1 MKSPTK
7 RAAALFLALFMVTAL
22 SGCMTSSVE
31 ELYSLP
37 QVSEEYVQLQEL
49 IAERIDAGS
58 AYAAPTGG
66 RNRQSIQLRDM
77 DGDGT
82 AEALAFLVDENRT
95 PTVCVYRQNADGD
108 FYPFVIITG
117 YGSAVASVDY
127 ADLTG
132 DGSAELIIV
141 WQGGGAIRL
150 LTVHSLGG
158 PDRADQRELLSVDC
172 TDFLVCDLNGDG
184 VDDLMDLRVSGEQ
197 NTMDMYDLTGGEPAY
212 SSASFSEGITELS
225 RTVAGELADGTAA
238 VFVESELGGAGLVTD
253 VFTAPDGRIRNITM
267 TPLGRS
273 NTLRPDG
280 IYAADLNDDGALEL
294 PMGGESETLQWYS
307 LDANG
312 GLTPALT
319 SYYSASD
326 GWYMVLTGPLTGDL
340 IPERSVIPG
349 EESSVVF
356 TVAGSETTPQRS
368 VLIIS
373 CLTGDNRLERAGSGG
388 RILLQQTDSAV
399 YAAQLLTDELSE
411 QDIRDNFYLLYAE
424 WQTGDL

>member
-1 MKSPTK
+1 MKNPARRFTALIS
-7 RAAALFLALFMVTAL
+7 AALFLIVLP
-22 SGCMTSSVE
+22 GCMASVE

-66 RNRQSIQLRDM
+66 SNRQSIQLRDM

-82 AEALAFLVDENRT
+82 AEALAFLVDETRT
-95 PTVCVYRQNADGD
+95 PTVCVYRQDADGT
-108 FYPFVIITG
+108 FYPFVIISG

-141 WQGGGAIRL
+141 WQGGGDIRL

-158 PDRADQRELLSVDC
+158 PDQADQRELLSVDC
-172 TDFLVCDLNGDG
+172 TDFLVCDLTGDG
-184 VDDLMDLRVSGEQ
+184 VEDLLDVHISGSRSGLDL
-197 NTMDMYDLTGGEPAY
+197 YDLTGGEPRS
-212 SSASFSEGITELS
+212 SSAAFSAGITALERTAACALS
-225 RTVAGELADGTAA
+225 DGTAA
-238 VFVESELGGAGLVTD
+238 VFVESELGSEGLVTD
-253 VFTAPDGRIRNITM
+253 VFTAPDGALQNITM

-280 IYAADLNDDGALEL
+280 LYATDLDGDGALEL
-294 PMGGESETLQWYS
+294 PMGGESEYLDWYH
-307 LDANG
+307 LDAGG

-319 SYYSASD
+319 SYYCPSD
-326 GWYMVLTGPLTGDL
+326 GWYMVLTGLLTEEL

-349 EESSVVF
+349 DESSLVF
-356 TVAGSETTPQRS
+356 TVSGDDTTPQRS

-373 CLTGDNRLERAGSGG
+373 RLTGDNRLDRAESGG
-388 RILLQQTDSAV
+388 RFILEQTDSAV
-399 YAAQLLTDELSE
+399 YAAQLLTDELTE

>member
-1 MKSPTK
+1 MKSPARRIGT
-7 RAAALFLALFMVTAL
+7 LFLALFMVASL
-22 SGCMTSSVE
+22 AGCMTSVE

-49 IAERIDAGS
+49 IAQRIDAGS

-66 RNRQSIQLRDM
+66 RNRQSIQLRDL
-77 DGDGT
+77 DGDGS
-82 AEALAFLVDENRT
+82 AEALAFLVDETRT
-95 PTVCVYRQNADGD
+95 PTVCVYRRDDEGAY
-108 FYPFVIITG
+108 YPFVIITG

-132 DGSAELIIV
+132 DGSTELIIV
-141 WQGGGAIRL
+141 WQGVGDIRL

-184 VDDLMDLRVSGEQ
+184 VDDLVDLHLSGEQ
-197 NTMDMYDLTGGEPAY
+197 NMLDMYDLTGEEPAS
-212 SSASFSEGITELS
+212 SSAALS
-225 RTVAGELADGTAA
+225 DGVTALAQAASNRLADGTAA
-238 VFVESELGGAGLVTD
+238 VFVDCELGSQGLVTD
-253 VFTAPDGRIRNITM
+253 VFTAADGQLRNITM

-280 IYAADLNDDGALEL
+280 LYAADLDDDGVLEL
-294 PMGGESETLQWYS
+294 PMGGESDALQWYA
-307 LDANG
+307 LDADG
-312 GLTPALT
+312 GMTPALT
-319 SYYSASD
+319 TYYSASD
-326 GWYMVLTGPLTGDL
+326 GWYLVLTGPLAGEL
-340 IPERSVIPG
+340 IPERSIVPG
-349 EESSVVF
+349 QESSVVF
-356 TVAGSETTPQRS
+356 NVAGDETTPQRS

-373 CLTGDNRLERAGSGG
+373 TLTGENRLDRAESGG
-388 RILLQQTDSAV
+388 RFLLQQTDSVV
-399 YAAQLLTDELSE
+399 YAAQLLTDELTE